1 MKISKK
7 ILLLIAV
14 AGIFS
19 LKAIAQG
26 TIPDDPDEGVPLDG
40 GLSIAIVAGVS
51 YGAKRLMKKKQA
63 TADVVAKETTEK

>member
-7 ILLLIAV
+7 FLLLIAV

-26 TIPDDPDEGVPLDG
+26 TIPNDPDEAVPLDG

-63 TADVVAKETTEK
+63 AAEAAKETTEK